1 MLFVLLLLVFR
12 KRTRDNALLSPGII
26 DDLRWLCCVLCYF
39 FGDLLVHDNHTVLP
53 LKFERRFVDMR
64 LGDCDARHVL
74 EQGPSLRGKA
84 V

>member
-1 MLFVLLLLVFR
+1 MKLLVFR

-26 DDLRWLCCVLCYF
+26 DVALAMLCFVCYF
-39 FGDLLVHDNHTVLP
+39 VGDLPVHDNHTVLP

-74 EQGPSLRGKA
+74 EQGVSLRGKA